1 LAERF
6 ERPPAISCGPSAHL
20 GCTEAHFNLFITE
33 IRAYRDKFVAHL
45 DSQAMDI
52 PVMDMAKASAL
63 YYPLSS

>member
-1 LAERF
+1 LSDRPQFLA
-6 ERPPAISCGPSAHL
+6 GLLAHL
-20 GCTEAHFNLFITE
+20 GCTEAHFNVFITE